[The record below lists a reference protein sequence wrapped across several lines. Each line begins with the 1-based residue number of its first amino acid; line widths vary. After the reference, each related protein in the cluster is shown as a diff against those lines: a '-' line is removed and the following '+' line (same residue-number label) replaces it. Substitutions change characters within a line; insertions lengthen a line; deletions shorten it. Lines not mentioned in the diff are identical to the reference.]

1 MNQKQANIE
10 AKKRWGPEAYAKRYK
25 PEDWKN
31 FAYYVGLV
39 EMGFISD
46 SYEHCFRNAD
56 RSGNVATH
64 VFPVF

>member
-1 MNQKQANIE
+1 MNQKQATIE

-25 PEDWKN
+25 PADWKN

-64 VFPVF
+64 VFPIF